1 MGLLDRF
8 RSARQTVS
16 AADLHGSWHLVRSE
30 ATLDAGNGV
39 EMEFR
44 PTGELVYAI
53 DVGDRW
59 QIMQLTYR
67 LDGAQLITDQPSK
80 PREERTPILLGADD
94 TLVLGELGARTWFRR
109 GKNSAPAV

>member
-8 RSARQTVS
+8 RSAKQTVS
-16 AADLHGSWHLVRSE
+16 AADLQGSWRLVRSE
-30 ATLDAGNGV
+30 ATLDAGKGV

-53 DVGDRW
+53 DAGDRW

-67 LDGAQLITDQPSK
+67 LDGAELITDQPSK
-80 PREERTPILLGADD
+80 PREERTPILLEADD